1 MSFAEEV
8 RAGNRLSLAR
18 LISMIENNAPQV
30 KEEVAL
36 LHAYTG
42 KARVVGITGPP
53 GAGKSTLTG
62 KLVRELRK
70 QDLQVAVVAVDPT
83 SPFTG
88 GALLGDRLRMTDL
101 STDPGVYIRSMSTRG
116 SLGGLAAA
124 TADVIRILDA
134 AGFHYILV
142 ETVGVGQAEVDI
154 MEIADTVMVV
164 TVPGLGDDIQANKAG
179 IMEIGDVFVVNKA
192 DRDGADQVATA
203 LEMML
208 DMNPEETGWRPPVIK
223 AVATSGKG
231 ICEVV
236 AAMQNHYD
244 FVESSGMLAGK
255 KMKRTKRELI
265 HMLRK
270 RFMDTFVSTAEREG
284 LLDACVLKVFNK
296 EMDPYEA
303 IDQIWRSVK
312 EQ

>member
-1 MSFAEEV
+1 LSFAEEV

-18 LISMIENNAPQV
+18 LISMVENNSPQV
-30 KEEVAL
+30 KEEVAAL
-36 LHAYTG
+36 FSYTG
-42 KARVVGITGPP
+42 CARVVGITGPP

-62 KLVRELRK
+62 KVVKELRK
-70 QDLQVAVVAVDPT
+70 QDQPVAVVAVDPT

-124 TADVIRILDA
+124 TADVIRVLDA
-134 AGFHYILV
+134 AGFAYILV

-154 MEIADTVMVV
+154 MEIADTVVVV

-208 DMNPEETGWRPPVIK
+208 DLNPDNTGWRPPVIK
-223 AVATSGKG
+223 AVATSGRG
-231 ICEVV
+231 IPEVV
-236 AAMQNHYD
+236 AAVQNHYA
-244 FVESSGMLAGK
+244 FVDSSGLLNGK
-255 KMKRTKRELI
+255 KMKRTKRELV

-270 RFMDTFVSTAEREG
+270 RFMDTFVATAEQDG
-284 LLDACVLKVFNK
+284 LLDACVQKVFNK
-296 EMDPYEA
+296 EMDPYQA
-303 IDQIWRSVK
+303 IDQIWRGVK
-312 EQ
+312 

>member
-1 MSFAEEV
+1 LSFAEEV

-18 LISMIENNAPQV
+18 LISMVENNAPQV
-30 KEEVAL
+30 KEEVAA

-231 ICEVV
+231 ICEIV

-244 FVESSGMLAGK
+244 YVESSGMLAGK
-255 KMKRTKRELI
+255 KVKRTKRELI

-284 LLDACVLKVFNK
+284 LLDECVQKVYAK
-296 EMDPYEA
+296 EMDPYQA
-303 IDQIWRSVK
+303 VDQIWRSVK
-312 EQ
+312 K